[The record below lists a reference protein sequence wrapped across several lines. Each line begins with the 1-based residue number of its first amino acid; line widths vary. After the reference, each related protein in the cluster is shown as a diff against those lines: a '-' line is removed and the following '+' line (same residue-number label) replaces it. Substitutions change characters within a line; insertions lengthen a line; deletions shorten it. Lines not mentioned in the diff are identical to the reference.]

1 MPTKEGPMT
10 HRQKEPLRALTQPE
24 RGLLQQESRSRSE
37 PASHVQ
43 RAKALLA
50 VAEGKTFTQ
59 AARVA
64 GYRVGDSVAKLV
76 QRFNAEGVAAL
87 QPRHAGGAPLRYG
100 VQQTQRILR
109 EVGRAP
115 SCEEEGTAV
124 WSLFLLR
131 RQLRGAQDGLPKV
144 STFTLWKTLH
154 EAGYSWQQD
163 RSWLQTGQAKRKR
176 KEGVVTVT
184 DPDTTAKKKSD

>member
-1 MPTKEGPMT
+1 MT
-10 HRQKEPLRALTQPE
+10 RAQKEPLRALAQPE
-24 RGLLQQESRSRSE
+24 RELLQQESRSRSE

-50 VAEGKTFTQ
+50 VAEGKSFTQ

-76 QRFNAEGVAAL
+76 KRFNAEGVATL

-100 VQQTQRILR
+100 VQQTQRILQ

-115 SCEEEGTAV
+115 SCEEDGTAV
-124 WSLFLLR
+124 WSLLLLR
-131 RQLRGAQDGLPKV
+131 RQLRASEDGLPKV
-144 STFTLWKTLH
+144 STFTLWKILH

-176 KEGVVTVT
+176 KAGMVTVT
-184 DPDTTAKKKSD
+184 DPDTTAKKPSLSGPT

>member
-1 MPTKEGPMT
+1 MA
-10 HRQKEPLRALTQPE
+10 RAQKEPLRALTQPE
-24 RGLLQQESRSRSE
+24 RDLLRQESRSRSE

-50 VAEGKTFTQ
+50 VAEGKSFTQ

-87 QPRHAGGAPLRYG
+87 SPRHAGGMPRRYG
-100 VQQTQRILR
+100 WQQTQRILQ
-109 EVGRAP
+109 EAGRTP

-124 WSLFLLR
+124 WSLSLLK
-131 RQLRGAQDGLPKV
+131 RQLRSAQDGLPKV

-163 RSWLQTGQAKRKR
+163 RSWMQTGQAKRKR
-176 KEGVVTVT
+176 KAGVVTVT
-184 DPDTTAKKKSD
+184 DPDTAAKKKSD

>member
-1 MPTKEGPMT
+1 MT
-10 HRQKEPLRALTQPE
+10 HRQKEPLRALTRPE
-24 RGLLQQESRSRSE
+24 RELLQQESRSRSE

-59 AARVA
+59 AAHVA

-124 WSLFLLR
+124 WSLLLLR

-154 EAGYSWQQD
+154 EAGYSWQKD
-163 RSWLQTGQAKRKR
+163 RSWLPTGQAKRKR

-184 DPDTTAKKKSD
+184 DPDTAAQKKSD

>member
-1 MPTKEGPMT
+1 MA
-10 HRQKEPLRALTQPE
+10 RAQREPLRALRQPE
-24 RGLLQQESRSRSE
+24 RELLLQESRSRSE

-50 VAEGKTFTQ
+50 VAQGQTFTQ
-59 AARVA
+59 AAKAA

-76 QRFNAEGVAAL
+76 KRFNTEGVAAL

-100 VQQTQRILR
+100 LEQTQRILQ
-109 EVGRAP
+109 EVERAP
-115 SCEEEGTAV
+115 NCEEEGAAV
-124 WSLFLLR
+124 WSLLLLR
-131 RQLRGAQDGLPKV
+131 RQVRASEDGLPKV
-144 STFTLWKTLH
+144 STFTLWKILH

-176 KEGVVTVT
+176 KAEVVTVT
-184 DPDTTAKKKSD
+184 DPDTTAKKT

>member
-1 MPTKEGPMT
+1 MT

-24 RGLLQQESRSRSE
+24 RELLLQESRSRSE

-50 VAEGKTFTQ
+50 VAEGQSFTQ
-59 AARVA
+59 AAKAA

-76 QRFNAEGVAAL
+76 QRFNVEGVAAL

-115 SCEEEGTAV
+115 SCEEDGTAV
-124 WSLFLLR
+124 WSLLLLR
-131 RQLRGAQDGLPKV
+131 RQLRASEDGLPKV
-144 STFTLWKTLH
+144 STFTLWKILH

-176 KEGVVTVT
+176 KAGVVTVT
-184 DPDTTAKKKSD
+184 DPDTTAKKTSLSGPT